1 MTRPRK
7 KVVAVLKLLQ
17 SEGLGHLTIDEALAR
32 EQQQPARKR
41 GRPKG
46 SMKWTEERLLANW
59 ERYHRLRATKGL
71 GIMEASRERGR
82 SLGFAANA
90 VARRIGQARGWGPAM
105 LEVTLGPLT
114 LEAKGKV
121 SGGDARAV
129 RDRSK

>member
-7 KVVAVLKLLQ
+7 KVVTVLKLLQ
-17 SEGLGHLTIDEALAR
+17 SEGLGHLTINEALAR

-59 ERYHRLRATKGL
+59 ESYHRLRATKGL
-71 GIMEASRERGR
+71 GVMEASRERGR
-82 SLGFAANA
+82 SLGLTANT
-90 VARRIGQARGWGPAM
+90 VARRIAQARRRGPAM

-121 SGGDARAV
+121 SWWRRPRS